1 MILERVDCL
10 NFKDKMRKF
19 MIGRY
24 GQDELGK
31 FILSLALI
39 LLIINLFVK
48 TAALSAAALVLII
61 YSYYRI
67 FSRDVRARYAENKKF
82 LTSLDPLRRKFF
94 SSKNKYDNRK
104 VYKYIKCPKCKF
116 EMKVPKNKGKIRVTC
131 KKCGEKFIVKS

>member
-1 MILERVDCL
+1 ML
-10 NFKDKMRKF
+10 
-19 MIGRY
+19 GRY

-31 FILSLALI
+31 FILSLSLI

-67 FSRDVRARYAENKKF
+67 FSRDVRARYVENKKF
-82 LTSLDPLRRKFF
+82 LSTVDPLRRKFF

>member
-1 MILERVDCL
+1 
-10 NFKDKMRKF
+10 

-67 FSRDVRARYAENKKF
+67 FSRDVKARYAENKKF

-131 KKCGEKFIVKS
+131 KKCGEKFITKS

>member
-1 MILERVDCL
+1 
-10 NFKDKMRKF
+10 

-48 TAALSAAALVLII
+48 AAVLSAAALVLII

>member
-1 MILERVDCL
+1 ML
-10 NFKDKMRKF
+10 
-19 MIGRY
+19 GRY

-31 FILSLALI
+31 FILSLSLI

-67 FSRDVRARYAENKKF
+67 FSRDISARYAENKKF

-104 VYKYIKCPKCKF
+104 VYKYIKCPQCKF

>member
-1 MILERVDCL
+1 
-10 NFKDKMRKF
+10 MRKF
-19 MIGRY
+19 MLGRY

-31 FILSLALI
+31 FILSLSLI

-67 FSRDVRARYAENKKF
+67 FSRDVRARYVENKKF
-82 LTSLDPLRRKFF
+82 LSTVDPLRRKFF

>member
-1 MILERVDCL
+1 
-10 NFKDKMRKF
+10 

-39 LLIINLFVK
+39 LLVINLFVK

-67 FSRDVRARYAENKKF
+67 FSRDISARYAENKKF
-82 LTSLDPLRRKFF
+82 LTSLDPLKRKFF

>member
-1 MILERVDCL
+1 M

-82 LTSLDPLRRKFF
+82 LSTVDPLRRKFF

>member
-1 MILERVDCL
+1 M

>member
-1 MILERVDCL
+1 
-10 NFKDKMRKF
+10 

-39 LLIINLFVK
+39 VLVINLFVK
-48 TAALSAAALVLII
+48 TAALSAVALVLIA
-61 YSYYRI
+61 YSYYRAL
-67 FSRDVRARYAENKKF
+67 SRDVRARYAENKKF

>member
-1 MILERVDCL
+1 M
-10 NFKDKMRKF
+10 NFKDKIRKF

-82 LTSLDPLRRKFF
+82 LSTVDPLRRKFF